1 MFATALLLL
10 QATFQS
16 PRLVESSGVAVS
28 HAYPGVLWTHND
40 SGDRPYL
47 YATDLRGSN
56 RGALLVPGAE
66 AFDWEDMSLGPCPVP
81 FTLQPRPPRVI
92 AATCVYL
99 ADTGDNLEFRP
110 FVTIYAIPEPQ
121 PPERAGDTLGTTR
134 APAVLRLRYPDGPH
148 DVEAVYVSPRDTAV
162 YLVSKGA
169 TRGSAIRLY
178 RVDRSRWSNSDTSDA
193 VTVASLVQT
202 LDIRPN
208 PEAGRVVTAGAV
220 RSDGRLVALRTY
232 TEIYLFYSGVG
243 GRLLPARERPCNI
256 AGIEG
261 GRGGEAID
269 FLDDSTL
276 VLTSEAGRSRP
287 GTIDTVTCGLTR
299 EQPAQ

>member
-1 MFATALLLL
+1 MFATALLLF

-40 SGDRPYL
+40 SGDGPYL
-47 YATDLRGSN
+47 YATDLRGTN

-66 AFDWEDMSLGPCPVP
+66 AIDWEDMSLGPCPVAFP
-81 FTLQPRPPRVI
+81 LQPRPPRVN
-92 AATCVYL
+92 AETCIYV

-110 FVTIYAIPEPQ
+110 FVTIYAIPEPA

-134 APAVLRLRYPDGPH
+134 APAVLRLRYPDGAH
-148 DVEAVYVSPRDTAV
+148 DVEAVYVSPRDTAI
-162 YLVSKGA
+162 YLVSKGYK
-169 TRGSAIRLY
+169 RGSAIRLY
-178 RVDRSRWSNSDTSDA
+178 RVDRRHWSTRDTTTA

-202 LDIRPN
+202 LDIRPS

-232 TEIYLFYSGVG
+232 TEIYLFYPGVG
-243 GRLLPARERPCNI
+243 GRLLAARERPCNI
-256 AGIEG
+256 AGLEV
-261 GRGGEAID
+261 GGEAID
-269 FLDDSTL
+269 FLNDTTF
-276 VLTSEAGRSRP
+276 VLTSEAGSTRP
-287 GTIDTVTCGLTR
+287 GTIDTVLCSL
-299 EQPAQ
+299 